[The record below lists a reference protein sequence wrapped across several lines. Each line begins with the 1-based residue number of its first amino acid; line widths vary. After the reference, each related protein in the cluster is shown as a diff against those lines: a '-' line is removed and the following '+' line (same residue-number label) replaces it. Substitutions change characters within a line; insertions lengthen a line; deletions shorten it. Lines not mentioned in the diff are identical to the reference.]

1 MPLADGYAGDICSN
15 SDKQVK
21 IICCVCCSL
30 QKEKK
35 IHNPP
40 TPSQSQY
47 NTIIIWPHV
56 SEKLILTLKLPFT
69 SQTLYILSVKRNPS
83 LFCNLRITTSE
94 CIILHE
100 YLDKIRMPCIFPG
113 YFQGNH
119 FHVFP
124 CHVLVAHQYFTLI
137 FTKLQNLLDPVNSA
151 PAQN

>member
-1 MPLADGYAGDICSN
+1 MGSVPLADGYAGDICSN

-56 SEKLILTLKLPFT
+56 SEKLILTLKLQFT

-100 YLDKIRMPCIFPG
+100 YLDKIRMLCIFPG
-113 YFQGNH
+113 YFLRKS
-119 FHVFP
+119 FP
-124 CHVLVAHQYFTLI
+124 CFSVSCSCCASIFYFNFHKI
-137 FTKLQNLLDPVNSA
+137 TKSTGSC
-151 PAQN
+151 